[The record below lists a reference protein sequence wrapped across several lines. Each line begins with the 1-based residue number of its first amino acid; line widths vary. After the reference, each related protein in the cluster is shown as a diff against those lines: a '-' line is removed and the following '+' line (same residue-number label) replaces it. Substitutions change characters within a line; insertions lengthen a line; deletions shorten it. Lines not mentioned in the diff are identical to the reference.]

1 MAASDTLVGQT
12 ISHYRILE
20 RLGGGGMG
28 VVYKAEDSRLHR
40 NVALKFLPESVA
52 KDPQTLARFQREA
65 QAASALNHPNICTI
79 YDIGEENGRAFI
91 AMEFLEGKTLKHII
105 AGRAI
110 ELETLLDVAIGVAD
124 GLNAAHAKGIIHR
137 DIKPANIFVTE
148 NRHAKILDFG
158 LAKVNFG
165 KGDSG
170 NGETLATQEVDP
182 DHLTSPGSTLG
193 TVAYMSP
200 EQARGKELD
209 ARTDL
214 FSFGSVLYEM
224 ATGQLPFRGDS
235 TATIFD
241 AILNRT
247 PVVPVRLNPDLP
259 PKLEEIIN
267 KALDK
272 NRELRYQHASDIRTD
287 LQRLK
292 RDTESASVTIS
303 ATTRPTAGIA
313 RRWKLIVP
321 AAVAV
326 LALLFVLNVG
336 WWDRL
341 LGTRGHTIRSIAV
354 LPLENLSRDPEQEY
368 FADGMTDALIT
379 DLSKIGSLRI
389 ISRTSTMRYKGT
401 NKSLPEIARELNVE
415 GVVEGSV
422 MRSGD
427 RVRIT
432 AQLIQA
438 DSEQNLWAETY
449 ERDLGDILRM
459 QSEVAQAIA
468 QQVRI
473 QLTPQQQARLRSA
486 PAVNP
491 EAYEAYLQGR
501 SFLIAA
507 TTSQGVK
514 RAQSYFEEAIRKDP
528 SFALAYVGLAD
539 CYDTLGQYRW
549 LAPQDAYKPA
559 RDAIGKA
566 LELDGTIG
574 EAHSTLGI
582 LIWRYEWDWQSAE
595 RELRYAL
602 ELNPNYVDGHED
614 LVWYLAWS
622 GRGAEALAGIKKIE
636 ELDPAYQ
643 LGPVARAGIY
653 YQQRDYKALVEVGRN
668 LVASLPDFWVCHYFL
683 AVGLEG
689 AGQRQDAIL
698 EYQKAVK
705 LSQGDTDPTAGLA
718 HAYAAAGSRAE
729 AEAMLGELLR
739 RSRSSYVSPYMIA
752 TIYAGFGDKNKA
764 FDFLEKAYQ
773 ERSPDIPYFIKAD
786 LRIDN
791 LRTDPR
797 FQDLLRRVGL
807 PQKAAP
813 TSPS

>member
-12 ISHYRILE
+12 ISRYRIVE
-20 RLGGGGMG
+20 KLGGGGMG
-28 VVYKAEDSRLHR
+28 VVYKAEDIELGRF
-40 NVALKFLPESVA
+40 VALKFLPDDLA
-52 KDPQTLARFQREA
+52 KDPQSLERFRREA
-65 QAASALNHPNICTI
+65 RAASALNHPNICTI
-79 YDIGEENGRAFI
+79 HEIGRHDGQSFI
-91 AMEFLEGKTLKHII
+91 AMEFLEGQTLKRCI
-105 AGRAI
+105 AGRPTDLERLLTIAI
-110 ELETLLDVAIGVAD
+110 DVAD
-124 GLNAAHAKGIIHR
+124 GLDAAHSKGIVHR

-148 NRHAKILDFG
+148 RGHAKILDFG
-158 LAKVNFG
+158 LAKVNVSA
-165 KGDSG
+165 SG
-170 NGETLATQEVDP
+170 NTVTQATEDVDP
-182 DHLTSPGSTLG
+182 EHLTSPGSTLG
-193 TVAYMSP
+193 TVSYMSP
-200 EQARGKELD
+200 EQARAKELD

-214 FSFGSVLYEM
+214 FSFGTVLYEM
-224 ATGQLPFRGDS
+224 ATGQLPFRGES
-235 TATIFD
+235 TATIFE
-241 AILNRT
+241 AILNRV
-247 PVVPVRLNPDLP
+247 PVAPVRLNSDLP
-259 PKLEEIIN
+259 PKLEEVIN
-267 KALDK
+267 KALEKDR
-272 NRELRYQHASDIRTD
+272 NLRYQHASEIRTD

-292 RDTESASVTIS
+292 RDTESAPVTIS
-303 ATTRPTAGIA
+303 ATARPTAGIA
-313 RRWKLIVP
+313 RRWKLVVP

-326 LALLFVLNVG
+326 LVLLFVMNVG
-336 WWDRL
+336 WRDRL

-354 LPLENLSRDPEQEY
+354 LPLQNLSRDLEQEY

-401 NKSLPEIARELNVE
+401 NKSLPAIARELNVE

-438 DSEQNLWAETY
+438 DPEQHLWAETY
-449 ERDLGDILRM
+449 ERDFGDILRM

-501 SFLIAA
+501 SLLSAA
-507 TTSQGVK
+507 TTPQGFK

-539 CYDTLGQYRW
+539 CYSQLGEYRW
-549 LAPQDAYKPA
+549 LAPQDAYQPA
-559 RDAIGKA
+559 KDAIGKA

-574 EAHSTLGI
+574 EAHSTLGG

-602 ELNPNYVDGHED
+602 ELNPNYLDGRES
-614 LVWYLAWS
+614 LVWYLGWS
-622 GRGAEALAGIKKIE
+622 GRGAEALAEIKKVE
-636 ELDPAYQ
+636 ELDPIYP
-643 LGPVARAGIY
+643 LGLADRAGIY
-653 YQQRDYKALVEVGRN
+653 YHQRDYKALAEVSRN
-668 LVASLPDFWVCHYFL
+668 FVASRADVWTGHYFL

-689 AGQRQDAIL
+689 LGQWQEAIL
-698 EYQKAVK
+698 EYRKAVE

-718 HAYAAAGSRAE
+718 HAHAAIGNKAE
-729 AEAMLGELLR
+729 AETILRELLQ
-739 RSRSSYVSPYMIA
+739 RSRTSYVSPYMIA

-797 FQDLLRRVGL
+797 FQDLLGRVGL